1 MADTDADREYNSDE
15 YPNSPSYN
23 NEKEDVEME
32 KDDDGEEDTEGIQA
46 ECLALFSQKDF
57 IMEANMLS
65 VLKRYL
71 STGGEPFAMVDLLSA
86 NFTSIA
92 GMVNVMASWLIQ
104 TGVPFSEVTS
114 VVEQH
119 LTEMVIK
126 HFDPTKADSIFNSD
140 GNMPEWLPEMIQHPT
155 WRGLFYKLAEQYPDC
170 LMLNF
175 TIKMISDA
183 GFQGEI
189 TSVSIAC
196 NQIEVFSRVLKT
208 SVASLLSRG
217 EEGLD
222 KHLSEFTKMVCHG
235 EHTYL
240 YSQLL
245 MHLAAEDSQ
254 GGANMKRLCQE
265 LQKSAVEKGLDVTA
279 ITVSLSHANEY
290 PRACQAL
297 SSMLS
302 RKALNPAD
310 ITVLYKMYSDEKA
323 GPPVALIRV
332 PEFLDLLID
341 ALYNRTH
348 RINPEHMSK
357 YIYLLAY
364 SVSVVESQRR
374 GKNRRLNKEELKS
387 TSQAIEKTHSL
398 IRNHKGSTD
407 LIAEVATLFTCIK
420 FPVVGMGVLHW
431 VDLTVSEPNFF
442 KLNTD
447 HTPLHLVLVDEIVSN
462 HPLLHQK
469 ALELLVRLFENT
481 YDELD
486 VLVRMELK
494 KMLLDRMLHLL
505 HKGCVIPVVT
515 FITKC
520 VEDTDISLVRHFVTE
535 LLDMIAPPYTAEFV
549 QLLLPLIENK
559 AITDTLRT
567 SDGKDPVSEFISHCR
582 TNAASQV

>member
-1 MADTDADREYNSDE
+1 MADTDDADYNSDE
-15 YPNSPSYN
+15 YPNSPSYDN
-23 NEKEDVEME
+23 RDNEVNEEE
-32 KDDDGEEDTEGIQA
+32 EEEDAEAVQA
-46 ECLALFSQKDF
+46 ECLELFSQRDF
-57 IMEANMLS
+57 IMESNVLS

-71 STGGEPFAMVDLLSA
+71 QAGGSPVTVVELLSA
-86 NFTSIA
+86 NFTSLA
-92 GMVNVMASWLIQ
+92 GMVNVMANWLIQ
-104 TGVPFSEVTS
+104 TGVPFSEVTTL
-114 VVEQH
+114 VEQH
-119 LTEMVIK
+119 LTGMVIK
-126 HFDPTKADSIFNSD
+126 NFDPKKADSIFNSD

-155 WRGLFYKLAEQYPDC
+155 WRSLFYKLAEQYPDC

-189 TSVSIAC
+189 TSVSTAC
-196 NQIEVFSRVLKT
+196 HQIEVFSRVLKT
-208 SVASLLSRG
+208 SVASFLSGG
-217 EEGLD
+217 EEALT
-222 KHLSEFTKMVCHG
+222 KHLPEFTKMVCHG

-265 LQKSAVEKGLDVTA
+265 LQKSAVEKGLDVTP
-279 ITVSLSHANEY
+279 ITVALSHANEY

-310 ITVLYKMYSDEKA
+310 ITVLFKMYSDNEKA

-341 ALYNRTH
+341 ALYNPSH

-398 IRNHKGSTD
+398 ICRHKGSSE
-407 LIAEVATLFTCIK
+407 LIAEVTTLFTCIK
-420 FPVVGMGVLHW
+420 FPVVGMGILHW
-431 VDLTVSEPNFF
+431 VDVTVSEPNFF

-486 VLVRMELK
+486 VLVRLELK

-535 LLDMIAPPYTAEFV
+535 LLDMIAPPYTVEFV

-567 SDGKDPVSEFISHCR
+567 SDGKDPVSEFINHCQA
-582 TNAASQV
+582 NVGQV

>member
-1 MADTDADREYNSDE
+1 MADADTDGGYNSDE
-15 YPNSPSYN
+15 YPSSPRFNESKEEVDM
-23 NEKEDVEME
+23 EKEDEDDLE
-32 KDDDGEEDTEGIQA
+32 KVQA
-46 ECLALFSQKDF
+46 DCLALFSQRDF

-92 GMVNVMASWLIQ
+92 GMVNVMANWLIQ

-126 HFDPTKADSIFNSD
+126 HFDPAKADSIFNSD

-208 SVASLLSRG
+208 LVASLLAGG

-240 YSQLL
+240 YSQLI

-265 LQKSAVEKGLDVTA
+265 LQKSAVQKGLDVTG
-279 ITVSLSHANEY
+279 ITVALSHANEY

-341 ALYNRTH
+341 ALYNRSH

-374 GKNRRLNKEELKS
+374 GKGRRLNKEELKS
-387 TSQAIEKTHSL
+387 TSQAIEKTHTL
-398 IRNHKGSTD
+398 IRNHKGSSD

-431 VDLTVSEPNFF
+431 VDLTVSEANFF

-535 LLDMIAPPYTAEFV
+535 LLDMIAPPYTGEFV

-582 TNAASQV
+582 ANAVNQA